1 MKNRKAFNF
10 YRSYYE
16 VALELPEKERLEF
29 LMALLTVQFTGQETV
44 LTGMAKFAYLSQK
57 HSIDAQIQGFIH
69 KSGATPIQPPITPPC
84 QGATEGA
91 TETPS
96 VQEKEKGKEEGQE
109 KGEGQGA
116 ETAFDKFK
124 NQLIADAKQNE
135 NSTAAGQERT
145 GQKETQTGVSQTN
158 TIHTAAEHRKRLNET
173 ASQMENLRRAM
184 IAGCGGGTPAD
195 LKALID
201 LADARFDAAHSG
213 GAIYSRYLQYVT
225 SCITNERKLPGKG
238 ANNQQAAPTTA
249 TRLKKRN
256 TES

>member
-29 LMALLTVQFTGQETV
+29 LMALLTVQFTGEETA
-44 LTGMAKFAYLSQK
+44 LIGMAKFAYLSQK

-69 KSGATPIQPPITPPC
+69 KCGAVPIQPPITPPC

-96 VQEKEKGKEEGQE
+96 VQEKEKGKEEVQE
-109 KGEGQGA
+109 KGEGKGA
-116 ETAFDKFK
+116 ESTFDKFT
-124 NQLIADAKQNE
+124 NQLKANAKTE
-135 NSTAAGQERT
+135 NPTAAGQERT
-145 GQKETQTGVSQTN
+145 EAQTPQTGVSQTN
-158 TIHTAAEHRKRLNET
+158 TVYSATEHRKRLNET
-173 ASQMENLRRAM
+173 ASQMESLRRAM
-184 IAGCGGGTPAD
+184 LAGCGGGTPAD

-238 ANNQQAAPTTA
+238 ANNQQATVTT
-249 TRLKKRN
+249 TKKPNFRN
-256 TES
+256 A